1 MNYPLPAPQLLNV
14 LMDTLITDDPLE
26 AAQVVR
32 QGGVVAFPTETV
44 YGLGAEVFNQ
54 EAVAKIYK
62 AKGRPVDNPLIVHI
76 SEPEQTSLITDRV
89 TNSAQ
94 LIMEMLFPGPV
105 TVILPRHPLI
115 PSIVSAGL
123 DTVAIRMPSHPTCR
137 VFLEACKVPV
147 AAPSANLSGRP
158 SPTIW
163 QAVRDDLEGRINCI
177 LRGGPTQAGI
187 ESTVVDCTGEV
198 PVLLRSGAITVET
211 LKTIVPDLVVDAR
224 SAEVNRSPGMKYRHY
239 APNVEVALFSQ
250 PSDLI
255 ADRSAGY
262 IGLTGHPD
270 NNRFGLY
277 LQCTDTMVYAHEL
290 FRFFRLCEE
299 KNLSRI
305 YCQRVP
311 EEGLGRALMDR
322 LTRAASATGS
332 GAKSA

>member
-1 MNYPLPAPQLLNV
+1 
-14 LMDTLITDDPLE
+14 MDTLITDDPLQ
-26 AAQVVR
+26 AADILR
-32 QGGVVAFPTETV
+32 EGGLVAFPTETV

-54 EAVAKIYK
+54 DAIAGIYR
-62 AKGRPVDNPLIVHI
+62 AKGRPDDNPLIVHI
-76 SEPEQTSLITDRV
+76 ADLEQVSLLSEKVTD
-89 TNSAQ
+89 SAR
-94 LIMEMLFPGPV
+94 LIMEMLFPGPI
-105 TVILPRHPLI
+105 TVILPRHSLVPT
-115 PSIVSAGL
+115 VVTAGL
-123 DTVAIRMPSHPTCR
+123 DTVAVRMPSHPTSR
-137 VFLEACKVPV
+137 TFLESCKVPV

-163 QAVRDDLEGRINCI
+163 QAVRDDLEGRISCI
-177 LRGGPTQAGI
+177 LRGGPSQLGI
-187 ESTVVDCTGEV
+187 ESTVVDCSGQV

-211 LKTIVPDLVVDAR
+211 LKSILPDLVVDPAN
-224 SAEVNRSPGMKYRHY
+224 ADVARSPGMKHRHY
-239 APNVEVALFSQ
+239 APDVEVALFAQ

-262 IGLTGHPD
+262 IGLSAHPH

-299 KNLSRI
+299 KNLTRI

-311 EEGLGRALMDR
+311 VEGLGRALMDR
-322 LTRAASATGS
+322 LTHAASATGT